1 MEGEDEGGQDSA
13 EHDEGQP
20 SLEERG
26 PAEGQKE
33 EYFRG
38 MSASKLKV

>member
-1 MEGEDEGGQDSA
+1 MEGEDEGGQDST

-26 PAEGQKE
+26 HAKGQKV

-38 MSASKLKV
+38 MNA